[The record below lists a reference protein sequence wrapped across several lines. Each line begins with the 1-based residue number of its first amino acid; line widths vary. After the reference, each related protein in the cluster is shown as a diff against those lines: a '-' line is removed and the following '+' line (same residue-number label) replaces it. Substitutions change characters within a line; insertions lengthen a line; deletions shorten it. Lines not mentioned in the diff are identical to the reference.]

1 MSLPSFN
8 NPAYLRELN
17 AELSAL
23 PLSAFL
29 RWAVETFDRGLVQ
42 VTSLGPSGIVI
53 LDHLLQIAPEVAVV
67 TIDTDFLFPET
78 YALIETIQD
87 HYAVELDVRRA
98 GLSPEQ
104 QTEMYGPRLWEHE
117 PDVCCHVR
125 KVTPLADALAG
136 RTAWISGLRRDQSP
150 VRADTLL
157 ADWDHRHNL
166 VKLNPLARWNGA
178 RVWHYIHKHNLPY
191 NRLHDR
197 NYRSIGCTHCTLAV
211 SAGDERAGRWQGG
224 VKTEC
229 GLHINPYPRAV
240 CPE

>member
-1 MSLPSFN
+1 MSPRSFR
-8 NPAYLRELN
+8 NPAHVREVN
-17 AELSAL
+17 ADLMTL
-23 PLSAFL
+23 PLPDFL
-29 RWAVETFDRGLVQ
+29 AWAVKTFGDGLVQ
-42 VTSLGPSGIVI
+42 VTSLGPSGLVV
-53 LDHLLQIAPEVAVV
+53 LDHLMRIAPETPVI

-78 YALIETIQD
+78 YALIDAVQH

-125 KVTPLADALAG
+125 KVTPLSDALAG
-136 RTAWISGLRRDQSP
+136 RQAWISGLRRDQSSA
-150 VRADTLL
+150 RADTMLV
-157 ADWDHRHNL
+157 DWDYRHNM
-166 VKLNPLARWNGA
+166 VKLNPLALWNSA
-178 RVWHYIHKHNLPY
+178 RVWHYIRKHELPY
-191 NRLHDR
+191 NELHDQ

-211 SAGDERAGRWQGG
+211 RNGDERAGRWQGG

-229 GLHINPYPRAV
+229 GLHINPAPRVV